1 MDEQLLIAGCKR
13 GESWARKQLYEVH
26 ASVMMSV
33 CMRYVNNKETA
44 KDLLQDGF
52 IKVFTKIDTFSET
65 GSLGGWM
72 RKVFVTTALE
82 YLRQN
87 NALKLSIN
95 IEDCNDGIEHIN
107 ASAVDLLSAEE
118 LLACIGALPDG
129 FRTVFNL
136 FAIEGYSHKEIA
148 EMLNIKE
155 STSRSQ
161 FVRARRTLQKNVESL
176 IKHENAG
183 YKQNK

>member
-13 GESWARKQLYEVH
+13 GESWARKQLYEIH
-26 ASVMMSV
+26 APVMMSV
-33 CMRYVNNKETA
+33 CMRYINNKETA
-44 KDLLQDGF
+44 KDILQDGF
-52 IKVFTKIDTFSET
+52 IKVFTKINTYSEI

-72 RKVFVTTALE
+72 RKIFVTTALE
-82 YLRQN
+82 YLRQS

-95 IEDCNDGIEHIN
+95 IEDCDDKIEYIDT
-107 ASAVDLLSAEE
+107 SVVDRLSAEE
-118 LLACIGALPDG
+118 LLSCIGELPDG

-161 FVRARRTLQKNVESL
+161 FVRARKTLQKNVESL
-176 IKHENAG
+176 IKHRSAG
-183 YKQNK
+183 YK

>member
-13 GESWARKQLYEVH
+13 GESWARKQLYEIH
-26 ASVMMSV
+26 APVMMSV

-44 KDLLQDGF
+44 EDLLQDGF
-52 IKVFTKIDTFSET
+52 IKVFTKIDTFSEI
-65 GSLGGWM
+65 GSLGGWI
-72 RKVFVTTALE
+72 RRVFVTTALE

-95 IEDCNDGIEHIN
+95 IEDCNDRIEHISI
-107 ASAVDLLSAEE
+107 SAIEHLSAEE
-118 LLACIGALPDG
+118 LLACISTLPDG
-129 FRTVFNL
+129 FRTIFNL

-148 EMLNIKE
+148 IMLNIKE

-161 FVRARRTLQKNVESL
+161 FVRARKTLQKSVESL
-176 IKHENAG
+176 IKHGNAG
-183 YKQNK
+183 YK

>member
-13 GESWARKQLYEVH
+13 GESWARKQLYEIH
-26 ASVMMSV
+26 APVMMSV

-44 KDLLQDGF
+44 EDLLQDGF
-52 IKVFTKIDTFSET
+52 IKVFTKIDTFSEI
-65 GSLGGWM
+65 GSLGGWI
-72 RKVFVTTALE
+72 RRVFVTTALE

-95 IEDCNDGIEHIN
+95 IEDCNDRIEHISI
-107 ASAVDLLSAEE
+107 SAIERLSAEE
-118 LLACIGALPDG
+118 LLACISTLPDG
-129 FRTVFNL
+129 FRTIFNL

-148 EMLNIKE
+148 IMLNIKE

-161 FVRARRTLQKNVESL
+161 FVRARKTLQKSVESL
-176 IKHENAG
+176 IKHGNAG
-183 YKQNK
+183 YK

>member
-13 GESWARKQLYEVH
+13 GEPLARKQVYELY
-26 ASVMMSV
+26 ASAMMSV

-52 IKVFTKIDTFSET
+52 ITVFTKIDTYSGT
-65 GSLGGWM
+65 GSFAGWI
-72 RKVFVTTALE
+72 RRIFVTTALQH
-82 YLRQN
+82 LRRN
-87 NALKLSIN
+87 DTLRMSVNIDDYDGVVENVDTSAL
-95 IEDCNDGIEHIN
+95 EQ
-107 ASAVDLLSAEE
+107 LSADD
-118 LLACIGALPDG
+118 LMACIADLPNG

-136 FAIEGYSHKEIA
+136 FAIEGYTHNEIA

-161 FVRARRTLQKNVESL
+161 FIRARKALQKNVQSL
-176 IKHENAG
+176 ISQGNA
-183 YKQNK
+183 KRNEQ

>member
-13 GESWARKQLYEVH
+13 GESWARKQLYEIH
-26 ASVMMSV
+26 APVMMSV
-33 CMRYVNNKETA
+33 CMRYVNNRETA

-52 IKVFTKIDTFSET
+52 IKIFTRIDSFSGT
-65 GSLGGWM
+65 GSLGGWI
-72 RKVFVTTALE
+72 RKIFVTTALE

-87 NALKLSIN
+87 KALKLNIH
-95 IEDCNDGIEHIN
+95 IEDCNDGIEYIN
-107 ASAVDLLSAEE
+107 TSAIDRLSADE
-118 LLACIGALPDG
+118 LLDCISTLPDG

-136 FAIEGYSHKEIA
+136 FAIEGYSHREIA

-161 FVRARRTLQKNVESL
+161 FVRARKILQKNVESL
-176 IKHENAG
+176 IEHQNAG
-183 YKQNK
+183 SKQNK